1 MLQFRRYCKPFAHK
15 EWANRAKIRRT
26 PKLICSRLPKT
37 RKKISY
43 NAQGHFLLE
52 ASPEISILSLISTLS
67 TENRSVAWGNA
78 RSIPLNSWIVSP
90 LADAA
95 ELTVWVT
102 ADIFAWDL
110 SKAFLQ
116 QQHWAMKV
124 SSRREYLCFSWYS
137 LSNTCA
143 EIRVNTNK
151 TQGPFSF
158 RLYANEHVNTCCLQ
172 ERLKII
178 PVLLLRNF
186 SVLALVAQ
194 KTSIF

>member
-1 MLQFRRYCKPFAHK
+1 MLQFRRHRKPCAHE
-15 EWANRAKIRRT
+15 EWANWAEIRRT
-26 PKLICSRLPKT
+26 PELICSRFPKT
-37 RKKISY
+37 RKKKISC

-110 SKAFLQ
+110 SKALQQ

-124 SSRREYLCFSWYS
+124 SSRLGYLFFSWYL
-137 LSNTCA
+137 LSNTWA
-143 EIRVNTNK
+143 EICVTTTKN
-151 TQGPFSF
+151 QGPFSF
-158 RLYANEHVNTCCLQ
+158 HVYTN
-172 ERLKII
+172 
-178 PVLLLRNF
+178 
-186 SVLALVAQ
+186 
-194 KTSIF
+194 